1 MSLGKILLVT
11 SLWLLSTFGQASI
24 WSMPIC
30 NQGPLKCLLQFHH
43 VLQFRYLRIF
53 DRVLKSLM
61 MFILIIR
68 FHYDFIK
75 GVDRYVT
82 GRDAIIED
90 KEIEQYVEESKII
103 EEEIRHQVCK
113 TLFFHV

>member
-1 MSLGKILLVT
+1 M
-11 SLWLLSTFGQASI
+11 FASI
-24 WSMPIC
+24 PPRFAI
-30 NQGPLKCLLQFHH
+30 Q
-43 VLQFRYLRIF
+43 VRIF
-53 DRVLKSLM
+53 DHVLKSLM